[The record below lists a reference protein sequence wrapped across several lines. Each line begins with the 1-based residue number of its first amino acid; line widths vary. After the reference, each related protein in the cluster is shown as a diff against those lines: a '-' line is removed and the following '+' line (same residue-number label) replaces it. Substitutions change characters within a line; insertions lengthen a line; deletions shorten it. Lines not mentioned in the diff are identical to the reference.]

1 MDINQIILLISTL
14 AAIIFVIYLI
24 VQHLRRKKAGE
35 DIEQEEFKEGMRQAQ
50 VIDVR
55 EPNEFNDGHILGARN
70 IPYTQLE
77 YRTAELRKDK
87 PIYLYE
93 NGMTL
98 ANRASL
104 LLKNEG
110 YKNIYRLK
118 GGYNDW
124 DGRIKTRK

>member
-1 MDINQIILLISTL
+1 MDINQIILLISTI

-24 VQHLRRKKAGE
+24 VQHVRRKRAGK
-35 DIEQEEFKEGMRQAQ
+35 DIEQDEFKEGMRQAQ

-77 YRTAELRKDK
+77 YRIAELRKDK

-93 NGMTL
+93 NGITL

-104 LLKNEG
+104 LLKNAG
-110 YKNIYRLK
+110 YKEIYRLK

-124 DGRIKTRK
+124 DGRIKTGK